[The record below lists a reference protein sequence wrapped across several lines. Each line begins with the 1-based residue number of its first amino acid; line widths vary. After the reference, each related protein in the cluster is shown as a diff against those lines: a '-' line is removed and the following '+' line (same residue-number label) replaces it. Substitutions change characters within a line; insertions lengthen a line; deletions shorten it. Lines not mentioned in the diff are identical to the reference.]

1 MNEGE
6 REGEKGRREGEK
18 KERERGL
25 WRKKYKVTHFEE
37 VNRYFQLCNHLIEF
51 LKRKK
56 KKDEEIWAEI
66 AEIKDQKA
74 EIHEDRIKALNDEE
88 LKEESKP

>member
-1 MNEGE
+1 M
-6 REGEKGRREGEK
+6 
-18 KERERGL
+18 
-25 WRKKYKVTHFEE
+25 
-37 VNRYFQLCNHLIEF
+37 NRYFQLCNHLIEF

-74 EIHEDRIKALNDEE
+74 EMHEDRIKELNDEE
-88 LKEESKP
+88 LKEESKSQLQP